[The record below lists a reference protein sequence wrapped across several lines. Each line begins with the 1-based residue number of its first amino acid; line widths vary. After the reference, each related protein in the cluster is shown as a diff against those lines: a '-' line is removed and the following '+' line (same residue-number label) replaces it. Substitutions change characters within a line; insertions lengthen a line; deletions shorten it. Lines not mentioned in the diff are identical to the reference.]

1 MKKLLMILL
10 LITAVLP
17 AFSQTKCF
25 VNTDFL
31 KVRNAPSMQ
40 GTKTGTLKFGDV
52 VNVYKTEG
60 TGEYKNGIL
69 DKWCLI
75 SDGTKQQWVN
85 YLYLSSFP
93 AKADYEYKKEIHH
106 YNVRLAPWANDIPE
120 YVYIDDIIEENGVKY
135 FVLSM
140 YAFVASK
147 TKIIKGIKAEVAPVI
162 KNFLPSDYNNA
173 IAKAKARTFSYDGES
188 YYMINKNGNK
198 SSIGKE
204 LPKNA
209 IEIGK
214 NEWKMGAPLDDLKV
228 NELKIQ
234 DNLSLRKNSFCRN
247 TGDVLA
253 SDDYEAQQADEDT
266 LLQYGI
272 KIGMKKSDLFELI
285 GKPDEIETESDGETF
300 IYYYD
305 FNNNCQYTV
314 FIQFSDDK
322 ISSIKYQFIK

>member
-1 MKKLLMILL
+1 MKKLLMIFL

-31 KVRNAPSMQ
+31 KVRNAPNMQ
-40 GTKTGTLKFGDV
+40 GAKTGTLKFGDV

-75 SDGTKQQWVN
+75 SDGTKPQWVN
-85 YLYLSSFP
+85 YLYLTSFP
-93 AKADYEYKKEIHH
+93 AKVDYEYKKEIHH
-106 YNVRLAPWANDIPE
+106 YNVRLVPWANDIPE

-173 IAKAKARTFSYDGES
+173 IAKAKTIIPAE
-188 YYMINKNGNK
+188 
-198 SSIGKE
+198 
-204 LPKNA
+204 
-209 IEIGK
+209 IE
-214 NEWKMGAPLDDLKV
+214 NVPDDLKT

-285 GKPDEIETESDGETF
+285 GKPDEIETESDGENF
-300 IYYYD
+300 VYYYD

>member
-1 MKKLLMILL
+1 
-10 LITAVLP
+10 
-17 AFSQTKCF
+17 
-25 VNTDFL
+25 
-31 KVRNAPSMQ
+31 
-40 GTKTGTLKFGDV
+40 
-52 VNVYKTEG
+52 
-60 TGEYKNGIL
+60 
-69 DKWCLI
+69 
-75 SDGTKQQWVN
+75 
-85 YLYLSSFP
+85 
-93 AKADYEYKKEIHH
+93 
-106 YNVRLAPWANDIPE
+106 
-120 YVYIDDIIEENGVKY
+120 
-135 FVLSM
+135 M

-173 IAKAKARTFSYDGES
+173 IAKAKTIIPAE
-188 YYMINKNGNK
+188 
-198 SSIGKE
+198 
-204 LPKNA
+204 
-209 IEIGK
+209 IE
-214 NEWKMGAPLDDLKV
+214 NVPDDLKT

-285 GKPDEIETESDGETF
+285 GKPDEIETESDGENF
-300 IYYYD
+300 VYYYD